1 MQNDPLYGAIH
12 LRAFSRGF
20 ADHERGH
27 MRLLRLLSHI
37 IAISIQRKLAHRSNL
52 VFEAALTLIT
62 TVSGLLALTIVFSY
76 TETLAG
82 WRLEEVVILLG
93 MFQIVSGLLNALLRP
108 KLDWFESKVFG
119 GQLDDMLRLPVSSLF
134 LASLSVCEPWAFFQG
149 LVGLI
154 IVGVGVAPVVETLT
168 LANILAAL
176 FLLACGVIITWASR
190 VLLACLAF
198 FAPGAEPTVLYDAF
212 WQLGRYPVGVYQ
224 PAVRRLLTY
233 AIPVAFI
240 SSIPART
247 LVSGAN
253 VAQLGVGLAAAV
265 ASAALA
271 WGIWRQGLRRYTSA
285 TS

>member
-1 MQNDPLYGAIH
+1 
-12 LRAFSRGF
+12 
-20 ADHERGH
+20 
-27 MRLLRLLSHI
+27 MRLLRLFGRIVSV
-37 IAISIQRKLAHRSNL
+37 SVQRKLAHRANL
-52 VFEAALTLIT
+52 LFEAALTLIT
-62 TVSGLLALTIVFSY
+62 TLSGLLALMIVFSH

-82 WRLEEVVILLG
+82 WRLEEVVMLLG

-108 KLDWFESKVFG
+108 NLDWFEGKVFG
-119 GQLDDMLRLPVSSLF
+119 GELDDILLAPAPSLF
-134 LASLSVCEPWAFFQG
+134 LASLSVCEPWAFFQV

-154 IVGVGVAPVVETLT
+154 IVGIGVAPVVETLT
-168 LANILAAL
+168 LANALAAL
-176 FLLACGVIITWASR
+176 FMLVCGGVITWASR

-224 PAVRRLLTY
+224 PAVRWLLTY

-253 VAQLGVGLAAAV
+253 AGQLIAGLAVAV

-271 WGIWRQGLRRYTSA
+271 WGVWRLGLRRYTSA